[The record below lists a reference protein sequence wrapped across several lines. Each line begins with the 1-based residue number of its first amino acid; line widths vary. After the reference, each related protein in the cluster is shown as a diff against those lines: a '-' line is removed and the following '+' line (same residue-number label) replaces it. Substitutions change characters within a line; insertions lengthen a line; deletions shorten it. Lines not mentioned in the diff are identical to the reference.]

1 VVIFVRHVQTAHNHP
16 DPTKE
21 RTRGQLSLAPTLEGR
36 QDAVDTGQRFR
47 GIPLAEI
54 YSSDRPAAEIVA
66 HEIHAATG
74 APLTVTPA
82 LRSWHIGD
90 LAGEPVATSTACI
103 KEYMQHPDRVIPGG
117 ESWNQFLSRYLGF
130 LAPQWKQPGFCALVT
145 HGRNIQ
151 VARAW
156 LTAGAEGHRLDDSV
170 LDADYSKFVPHG
182 GWVTAT
188 GGRTLEGIL

>member
-1 VVIFVRHVQTAHNHP
+1 MLIFVRHAPTANNSP
-16 DPTKE
+16 DPTQE

-36 QDAVDTGQRFR
+36 QGAVDTGERFR
-47 GIPLAEI
+47 GLPLAEV

-66 HEIHAATG
+66 RAISGVTG
-74 APLTVTPA
+74 APLTITPA
-82 LRSWHIGD
+82 LRSWHLGD
-90 LAGEPVATSTACI
+90 LAGEPVATSTPRI
-103 KEYMQHPDRVIPGG
+103 KAYMTHPTERIPGG
-117 ESWNQFLSRYLGF
+117 ESWNDFLDRYLGF
-130 LAPQWKQPGFCALVT
+130 LRPQWKQPGYAALVT

-156 LTAGAEGHRLDDSV
+156 LTAGAEGSKLDDSV

>member
-1 VVIFVRHVQTAHNHP
+1 MLIFVRHVATAHNDP

-36 QDAVDTGQRFR
+36 QAAVDTGQRFR

-54 YSSDRPAAEIVA
+54 YSSDRPASLIVA
-66 HEIHAATG
+66 HEIASVTG

-90 LAGEPVATSTACI
+90 LAGEPVSTSTPQI
-103 KEYMQHPDRVIPGG
+103 KAYMLDPTKRIPGG
-117 ESWNQFLSRYLGF
+117 ESWNDFLDRYLGF
-130 LAPQWKQPGFCALVT
+130 LRPQWHQPGYAALVT

-156 LTAGAEGHRLDDSV
+156 LTAGAQGSKLDDSV

-182 GWVTAT
+182 GWVTAA
-188 GGRTLEGIL
+188 GDRVLDGIL